1 MKEKIRSFFF
11 ILGVLFPIV
20 CQAMVAPGPNSLVFK
35 SSSVLN
41 SLPSKDVQSV
51 YQDRDG
57 YIWISTRNGLFQYDG
72 YSITT
77 YKSNL
82 YCPDLLTNNNIYCVA
97 EDAQHRL
104 WIGTYSGLNVLDKRT
119 GQIRKIDDPE
129 INGIGISQIL
139 VTSDNRILFATEG
152 GLLEYLEDSNR
163 FLAFNQ
169 DNTDGVFPKT
179 TVKSLFE
186 DDRGDIWIGTW
197 SQGLF
202 RYEKRT
208 GKYRKYP
215 QMNSGNSAHVVFQD
229 SHKNIWVGTWG
240 AGLHLLHDAYNP
252 EKTTWTTFTHDENRS
267 GTISDNLIYAISE
280 DLNTNSLWVGTRSGL
295 SILSLMDI
303 KTGHLEFENCY
314 SGESENSITSSEV
327 ASLLR
332 DRQGIMWVGMIGGG
346 INMVNNRKAKFNM
359 DRLSEAKRMLKSN
372 SVRSILLDDE
382 GLLWMGMS
390 TYGFGVKDRATGKF
404 THYTQMLDFKN
415 YSRMST
421 VMSIIQ
427 SPSTGHIWVGVY
439 NGGAFEID
447 KSAPVGKRVKYY
459 SPSNVPWMCNS
470 CIYSIYEDS
479 KQNMWFATRGG
490 VSMRTADG
498 TPVRIDSLKV
508 GDTMM
513 YDVVAMQ
520 IVEGNNGDMWVT
532 SSTNGVIRIQGSGNS
547 LKEYTVSGYSLAND
561 KLNSNYADCVY
572 KDAQGRIWVGTG
584 GSGLNLYDAANDTF
598 LPVHVLWNLPG
609 DAIVSIQSD
618 KQGELWLGTNIG
630 LLRLTVPDDLQN
642 VTYRLYTTADGLQDN
657 IFNRGASCVA
667 SDGEMFFGGHRGYN
681 SFYPDQQEEQVFSFP
696 VIITNIKVFNQTWAS
711 LTEKERAAMSD
722 LSPGFMNEIRLDY
735 KHNNFSIEFSAL
747 EYANPERN
755 QYAYRLEGFDSG
767 WQYTDASK
775 RFAYYNN
782 LKAGTYTFYLKSSN
796 SNGIW
801 NQDVQT
807 VKVIILPPPWKTWW
821 AYTLY
826 ILLVLGSAW
835 YAYRVIRNRI
845 RLRNALHMR
854 EMEQAKAEEIN
865 HAKLQFFTNITHELL
880 TPLTI
885 ISASVDE
892 LMQAAPGYKEQYR
905 VMTNNINRLIRLLQQ
920 ILEFRKAETG
930 NLKLRVS
937 RGDLAA
943 FVRNSVD
950 NFEPLMKKKKIYFSI
965 MTNPEPFMAYFD
977 SDKIDKILYNLL
989 SNSSKYN
996 KEKGTVWVD
1005 LSYEKTLDSAVLV
1018 VKDNGEGI
1026 SEEAQKTLFKRFYEG
1041 DYRKFNTI
1049 GTGIGLSLTKDL
1061 VELHQ
1066 GTISVQSKL
1075 GEGTAFKVIIPIN
1088 RGAYKEENIDDKSDV
1103 LPVAQH
1109 IPVEVVEE
1117 EEEGQAEE
1125 KGGTLLLV
1133 EDNEDLLMMM
1143 TKLLKANYNVYTACN
1158 GKEGIEVIG
1167 NKDVDLIVSDVMMP
1181 EMDGLEF
1188 CRYVKGHFD
1197 TSHIPVI
1204 LLTAKNKEEDRVEAY
1219 EAGADAFIS
1228 KPFNLS
1234 VLHARISN
1242 LLKTRERANKDFK
1255 KQLVFEV
1262 DELNYTSI
1270 DEEFL
1275 QKAIGSVQAHLDD
1288 PLFDQT
1294 RFVEEV
1300 GVSKSTL
1307 FRKLKSLT
1315 GLSYSSFVRNIR
1327 MKAACRIMEEKRNVR
1342 ISELAYAVG
1351 FNDPKYFS
1359 NSFKKVYGML
1369 PSEYMEKY
1377 HSGSEKKS

>member
-252 EKTTWTTFTHDENRS
+252 KKTTWTTFTHDENRS

-303 KTGHLEFENCY
+303 KTGYLEFENCY

-696 VIITNIKVFNQTWAS
+696 VVITNIKVFNQTWAS

-722 LSPGFMNEIRLDY
+722 LSPGFMNEIR
-735 KHNNFSIEFSAL
+735 
-747 EYANPERN
+747 
-755 QYAYRLEGFDSG
+755 
-767 WQYTDASK
+767 
-775 RFAYYNN
+775 
-782 LKAGTYTFYLKSSN
+782 
-796 SNGIW
+796 
-801 NQDVQT
+801 
-807 VKVIILPPPWKTWW
+807 
-821 AYTLY
+821 
-826 ILLVLGSAW
+826 
-835 YAYRVIRNRI
+835 
-845 RLRNALHMR
+845 
-854 EMEQAKAEEIN
+854 
-865 HAKLQFFTNITHELL
+865 
-880 TPLTI
+880 
-885 ISASVDE
+885 
-892 LMQAAPGYKEQYR
+892 
-905 VMTNNINRLIRLLQQ
+905 
-920 ILEFRKAETG
+920 
-930 NLKLRVS
+930 
-937 RGDLAA
+937 
-943 FVRNSVD
+943 
-950 NFEPLMKKKKIYFSI
+950 
-965 MTNPEPFMAYFD
+965 
-977 SDKIDKILYNLL
+977 
-989 SNSSKYN
+989 
-996 KEKGTVWVD
+996 
-1005 LSYEKTLDSAVLV
+1005 
-1018 VKDNGEGI
+1018 
-1026 SEEAQKTLFKRFYEG
+1026 
-1041 DYRKFNTI
+1041 
-1049 GTGIGLSLTKDL
+1049 
-1061 VELHQ
+1061 
-1066 GTISVQSKL
+1066 
-1075 GEGTAFKVIIPIN
+1075 
-1088 RGAYKEENIDDKSDV
+1088 
-1103 LPVAQH
+1103 
-1109 IPVEVVEE
+1109 
-1117 EEEGQAEE
+1117 
-1125 KGGTLLLV
+1125 
-1133 EDNEDLLMMM
+1133 
-1143 TKLLKANYNVYTACN
+1143 
-1158 GKEGIEVIG
+1158 
-1167 NKDVDLIVSDVMMP
+1167 
-1181 EMDGLEF
+1181 
-1188 CRYVKGHFD
+1188 
-1197 TSHIPVI
+1197 
-1204 LLTAKNKEEDRVEAY
+1204 
-1219 EAGADAFIS
+1219 
-1228 KPFNLS
+1228 
-1234 VLHARISN
+1234 
-1242 LLKTRERANKDFK
+1242 
-1255 KQLVFEV
+1255 
-1262 DELNYTSI
+1262 
-1270 DEEFL
+1270 
-1275 QKAIGSVQAHLDD
+1275 
-1288 PLFDQT
+1288 
-1294 RFVEEV
+1294 
-1300 GVSKSTL
+1300 
-1307 FRKLKSLT
+1307 
-1315 GLSYSSFVRNIR
+1315 
-1327 MKAACRIMEEKRNVR
+1327 
-1342 ISELAYAVG
+1342 
-1351 FNDPKYFS
+1351 
-1359 NSFKKVYGML
+1359 
-1369 PSEYMEKY
+1369 
-1377 HSGSEKKS
+1377 

>member
-104 WIGTYSGLNVLDKRT
+104 WIGTYSGLNVLDKQT

-208 GKYRKYP
+208 GKYWKYP

-295 SILSLMDI
+295 SILPLMDI

-390 TYGFGVKDRATGKF
+390 TYGFGVKDRVTGKF

-609 DAIVSIQSD
+609 DAIASIQSD

-920 ILEFRKAETG
+920 ILEFRKAETVETTPYE
-930 NLKLRVS
+930 LRQVS
-937 RGDLAA
+937 LR
-943 FVRNSVD
+943 
-950 NFEPLMKKKKIYFSI
+950 
-965 MTNPEPFMAYFD
+965 
-977 SDKIDKILYNLL
+977 
-989 SNSSKYN
+989 
-996 KEKGTVWVD
+996 
-1005 LSYEKTLDSAVLV
+1005 
-1018 VKDNGEGI
+1018 
-1026 SEEAQKTLFKRFYEG
+1026 
-1041 DYRKFNTI
+1041 
-1049 GTGIGLSLTKDL
+1049 
-1061 VELHQ
+1061 
-1066 GTISVQSKL
+1066 
-1075 GEGTAFKVIIPIN
+1075 
-1088 RGAYKEENIDDKSDV
+1088 
-1103 LPVAQH
+1103 
-1109 IPVEVVEE
+1109 
-1117 EEEGQAEE
+1117 
-1125 KGGTLLLV
+1125 
-1133 EDNEDLLMMM
+1133 
-1143 TKLLKANYNVYTACN
+1143 
-1158 GKEGIEVIG
+1158 
-1167 NKDVDLIVSDVMMP
+1167 
-1181 EMDGLEF
+1181 
-1188 CRYVKGHFD
+1188 
-1197 TSHIPVI
+1197 
-1204 LLTAKNKEEDRVEAY
+1204 
-1219 EAGADAFIS
+1219 
-1228 KPFNLS
+1228 
-1234 VLHARISN
+1234 
-1242 LLKTRERANKDFK
+1242 
-1255 KQLVFEV
+1255 
-1262 DELNYTSI
+1262 
-1270 DEEFL
+1270 
-1275 QKAIGSVQAHLDD
+1275 
-1288 PLFDQT
+1288 
-1294 RFVEEV
+1294 
-1300 GVSKSTL
+1300 
-1307 FRKLKSLT
+1307 
-1315 GLSYSSFVRNIR
+1315 
-1327 MKAACRIMEEKRNVR
+1327 
-1342 ISELAYAVG
+1342 
-1351 FNDPKYFS
+1351 
-1359 NSFKKVYGML
+1359 
-1369 PSEYMEKY
+1369 
-1377 HSGSEKKS
+1377 HS

>member
-104 WIGTYSGLNVLDKRT
+104 WIGTYSGLNVLDKQT

-208 GKYRKYP
+208 GKYWKYP

-390 TYGFGVKDRATGKF
+390 TYGFGVKDRVTGKF

-696 VIITNIKVFNQTWAS
+696 VVITNIKVFNQTWAS

-796 SNGIW
+796 SMVFG
-801 NQDVQT
+801 T
-807 VKVIILPPPWKTWW
+807 RM
-821 AYTLY
+821 
-826 ILLVLGSAW
+826 
-835 YAYRVIRNRI
+835 YR
-845 RLRNALHMR
+845 L
-854 EMEQAKAEEIN
+854 
-865 HAKLQFFTNITHELL
+865 
-880 TPLTI
+880 
-885 ISASVDE
+885 
-892 LMQAAPGYKEQYR
+892 
-905 VMTNNINRLIRLLQQ
+905 
-920 ILEFRKAETG
+920 
-930 NLKLRVS
+930 
-937 RGDLAA
+937 
-943 FVRNSVD
+943 
-950 NFEPLMKKKKIYFSI
+950 
-965 MTNPEPFMAYFD
+965 
-977 SDKIDKILYNLL
+977 
-989 SNSSKYN
+989 
-996 KEKGTVWVD
+996 
-1005 LSYEKTLDSAVLV
+1005 
-1018 VKDNGEGI
+1018 
-1026 SEEAQKTLFKRFYEG
+1026 
-1041 DYRKFNTI
+1041 
-1049 GTGIGLSLTKDL
+1049 
-1061 VELHQ
+1061 
-1066 GTISVQSKL
+1066 
-1075 GEGTAFKVIIPIN
+1075 
-1088 RGAYKEENIDDKSDV
+1088 
-1103 LPVAQH
+1103 
-1109 IPVEVVEE
+1109 
-1117 EEEGQAEE
+1117 
-1125 KGGTLLLV
+1125 
-1133 EDNEDLLMMM
+1133 
-1143 TKLLKANYNVYTACN
+1143 
-1158 GKEGIEVIG
+1158 
-1167 NKDVDLIVSDVMMP
+1167 
-1181 EMDGLEF
+1181 
-1188 CRYVKGHFD
+1188 
-1197 TSHIPVI
+1197 
-1204 LLTAKNKEEDRVEAY
+1204 
-1219 EAGADAFIS
+1219 
-1228 KPFNLS
+1228 
-1234 VLHARISN
+1234 
-1242 LLKTRERANKDFK
+1242 
-1255 KQLVFEV
+1255 
-1262 DELNYTSI
+1262 
-1270 DEEFL
+1270 
-1275 QKAIGSVQAHLDD
+1275 
-1288 PLFDQT
+1288 
-1294 RFVEEV
+1294 
-1300 GVSKSTL
+1300 
-1307 FRKLKSLT
+1307 
-1315 GLSYSSFVRNIR
+1315 
-1327 MKAACRIMEEKRNVR
+1327 
-1342 ISELAYAVG
+1342 
-1351 FNDPKYFS
+1351 
-1359 NSFKKVYGML
+1359 
-1369 PSEYMEKY
+1369 
-1377 HSGSEKKS
+1377 

>member
-35 SSSVLN
+35 SSSILN

-82 YCPDLLTNNNIYCVA
+82 YRPDLLTNNNIYCVA

-104 WIGTYSGLNVLDKRT
+104 WIGTYSGLNVLDKQT

-208 GKYRKYP
+208 GKYWKYP

-252 EKTTWTTFTHDENRS
+252 KKTTWTTFTHDENRS

-696 VIITNIKVFNQTWAS
+696 VVITNIKVFNQTWAS

-937 RGDLAA
+937 QGDLAQ
-943 FVRNSVD
+943 FVRRSFD
-950 NFEPLMKKKKIYFSI
+950 SFRPLMKSKICSLVFLVLRNLS
-965 MTNPEPFMAYFD
+965 ML
-977 SDKIDKILYNLL
+977 ILIR
-989 SNSSKYN
+989 
-996 KEKGTVWVD
+996 
-1005 LSYEKTLDSAVLV
+1005 
-1018 VKDNGEGI
+1018 I
-1026 SEEAQKTLFKRFYEG
+1026 SWIRYCITCC
-1041 DYRKFNTI
+1041 
-1049 GTGIGLSLTKDL
+1049 
-1061 VELHQ
+1061 
-1066 GTISVQSKL
+1066 
-1075 GEGTAFKVIIPIN
+1075 P
-1088 RGAYKEENIDDKSDV
+1088 
-1103 LPVAQH
+1103 
-1109 IPVEVVEE
+1109 
-1117 EEEGQAEE
+1117 
-1125 KGGTLLLV
+1125 TLLNIAV
-1133 EDNEDLLMMM
+1133 
-1143 TKLLKANYNVYTACN
+1143 T
-1158 GKEGIEVIG
+1158 
-1167 NKDVDLIVSDVMMP
+1167 
-1181 EMDGLEF
+1181 
-1188 CRYVKGHFD
+1188 
-1197 TSHIPVI
+1197 
-1204 LLTAKNKEEDRVEAY
+1204 EE
-1219 EAGADAFIS
+1219 
-1228 KPFNLS
+1228 
-1234 VLHARISN
+1234 
-1242 LLKTRERANKDFK
+1242 
-1255 KQLVFEV
+1255 
-1262 DELNYTSI
+1262 
-1270 DEEFL
+1270 
-1275 QKAIGSVQAHLDD
+1275 
-1288 PLFDQT
+1288 
-1294 RFVEEV
+1294 
-1300 GVSKSTL
+1300 
-1307 FRKLKSLT
+1307 
-1315 GLSYSSFVRNIR
+1315 
-1327 MKAACRIMEEKRNVR
+1327 
-1342 ISELAYAVG
+1342 
-1351 FNDPKYFS
+1351 
-1359 NSFKKVYGML
+1359 
-1369 PSEYMEKY
+1369 
-1377 HSGSEKKS
+1377 

>member
-1 MKEKIRSFFF
+1 
-11 ILGVLFPIV
+11 
-20 CQAMVAPGPNSLVFK
+20 
-35 SSSVLN
+35 
-41 SLPSKDVQSV
+41 
-51 YQDRDG
+51 
-57 YIWISTRNGLFQYDG
+57 
-72 YSITT
+72 
-77 YKSNL
+77 
-82 YCPDLLTNNNIYCVA
+82 
-97 EDAQHRL
+97 
-104 WIGTYSGLNVLDKRT
+104 
-119 GQIRKIDDPE
+119 
-129 INGIGISQIL
+129 
-139 VTSDNRILFATEG
+139 
-152 GLLEYLEDSNR
+152 
-163 FLAFNQ
+163 
-169 DNTDGVFPKT
+169 
-179 TVKSLFE
+179 
-186 DDRGDIWIGTW
+186 
-197 SQGLF
+197 
-202 RYEKRT
+202 
-208 GKYRKYP
+208 
-215 QMNSGNSAHVVFQD
+215 
-229 SHKNIWVGTWG
+229 
-240 AGLHLLHDAYNP
+240 
-252 EKTTWTTFTHDENRS
+252 
-267 GTISDNLIYAISE
+267 
-280 DLNTNSLWVGTRSGL
+280 
-295 SILSLMDI
+295 MDI
-303 KTGHLEFENCY
+303 KTGYLEFENCY

-696 VIITNIKVFNQTWAS
+696 VVITNIKVFNQTWAS

-937 RGDLAA
+937 QGDLAQ
-943 FVRNSVD
+943 FVRRSFD
-950 NFEPLMKKKKIYFSI
+950 SFRPLMKKQDMQFSI
-965 MTNPEPFMAYFD
+965 SCSPEPFNAYFD
-977 SDKIDKILYNLL
+977 PDKLDKILYNLL
-989 SNSSKYN
+989 SNASKYSRHGGMISIRLTCMEEN
-996 KEKGTVWVD
+996 
-1005 LSYEKTLDSAVLV
+1005 LACLV
-1018 VKDNGEGI
+1018 VKDNGPGI
-1026 SEEAQKTLFKRFYEG
+1026 AKEAQKNLFKRFYEG
-1041 DYRKFNTI
+1041 DYRKFKTI
-1049 GTGIGLSLTKDL
+1049 GTGIGLSLVRDL
-1061 VELHQ
+1061 VVLHHGTITAESEEGQ
-1066 GTISVQSKL
+1066 GTEFTVTFPVL
-1075 GEGTAFKVIIPIN
+1075 RTAYAEEEIDSNLSGVIPDVEEIVE
-1088 RGAYKEENIDDKSDV
+1088 ADAVEKEEEGADTTPSRSLLIVEDSEDLLNLMVKLLGTDYVIYT
-1103 LPVAQH
+1103 ATNGREA
-1109 IPVEVVEE
+1109 IEVVE
-1117 EEEGQAEE
+1117 
-1125 KGGTLLLV
+1125 V
-1133 EDNEDLLMMM
+1133 ED
-1143 TKLLKANYNVYTACN
+1143 
-1158 GKEGIEVIG
+1158 I
-1167 NKDVDLIVSDVMMP
+1167 DLIVSDVMMP
-1181 EMDGLEF
+1181 EMDGIELLNA
-1188 CRYVKGHFD
+1188 VKTNHNVC
-1197 TSHIPVI
+1197 HIPVI
-1204 LLTAKNKEEDRVEAY
+1204 ILSAKASLDDRIKGLEY
-1219 EAGADAFIS
+1219 GADGYIT
-1228 KPFNLS
+1228 KPFSSAYLRARLKS
-1234 VLHARISN
+1234 VLLQRTH
-1242 LLKTRERANKDFK
+1242 LKDFLLAGRSLDEVTVTVTEE
-1255 KQLVFEV
+1255 KQEHRLEDLSPSLPQITHF
-1262 DELNYTSI
+1262 
-1270 DEEFL
+1270 DEEFIKNIIQSVEDNL
-1275 QKAIGSVQAHLDD
+1275 NNPDFKIEDLADSMGMGRSMFYRKIKSILSVSPIDFVKDMRVKRSVQL
-1288 PLFDQT
+1288 LESGEYT
-1294 RFVEEV
+1294 VSEV
-1300 GVSKSTL
+1300 AYMCG
-1307 FRKLKSLT
+1307 F
-1315 GLSYSSFVRNIR
+1315 SSPQYFSRVF
-1327 MKAACRIMEEKRNVR
+1327 KAAMGCT
-1342 ISELAYAVG
+1342 
-1351 FNDPKYFS
+1351 PT
-1359 NSFKKVYGML
+1359 
-1369 PSEYMEKY
+1369 EYKEN
-1377 HSGSEKKS
+1377 HSTK

>member
-35 SSSVLN
+35 SSSILN

-82 YCPDLLTNNNIYCVA
+82 YRPDLLTNNNIYCVA

-104 WIGTYSGLNVLDKRT
+104 WIGTYSGLNVLDKQT

-208 GKYRKYP
+208 GKYWKYP

-252 EKTTWTTFTHDENRS
+252 KKTTWTTFTHDENRS

-667 SDGEMFFGGHRGYN
+667 SDGEMFFGGHRGGII
-681 SFYPDQQEEQVFSFP
+681 VF
-696 VIITNIKVFNQTWAS
+696 
-711 LTEKERAAMSD
+711 
-722 LSPGFMNEIRLDY
+722 
-735 KHNNFSIEFSAL
+735 
-747 EYANPERN
+747 
-755 QYAYRLEGFDSG
+755 
-767 WQYTDASK
+767 
-775 RFAYYNN
+775 
-782 LKAGTYTFYLKSSN
+782 
-796 SNGIW
+796 
-801 NQDVQT
+801 
-807 VKVIILPPPWKTWW
+807 IL
-821 AYTLY
+821 
-826 ILLVLGSAW
+826 
-835 YAYRVIRNRI
+835 
-845 RLRNALHMR
+845 
-854 EMEQAKAEEIN
+854 
-865 HAKLQFFTNITHELL
+865 
-880 TPLTI
+880 
-885 ISASVDE
+885 
-892 LMQAAPGYKEQYR
+892 
-905 VMTNNINRLIRLLQQ
+905 INR
-920 ILEFRKAETG
+920 
-930 NLKLRVS
+930 
-937 RGDLAA
+937 
-943 FVRNSVD
+943 
-950 NFEPLMKKKKIYFSI
+950 
-965 MTNPEPFMAYFD
+965 
-977 SDKIDKILYNLL
+977 
-989 SNSSKYN
+989 
-996 KEKGTVWVD
+996 
-1005 LSYEKTLDSAVLV
+1005 
-1018 VKDNGEGI
+1018 
-1026 SEEAQKTLFKRFYEG
+1026 
-1041 DYRKFNTI
+1041 
-1049 GTGIGLSLTKDL
+1049 
-1061 VELHQ
+1061 
-1066 GTISVQSKL
+1066 
-1075 GEGTAFKVIIPIN
+1075 
-1088 RGAYKEENIDDKSDV
+1088 
-1103 LPVAQH
+1103 
-1109 IPVEVVEE
+1109 
-1117 EEEGQAEE
+1117 
-1125 KGGTLLLV
+1125 
-1133 EDNEDLLMMM
+1133 
-1143 TKLLKANYNVYTACN
+1143 
-1158 GKEGIEVIG
+1158 
-1167 NKDVDLIVSDVMMP
+1167 
-1181 EMDGLEF
+1181 
-1188 CRYVKGHFD
+1188 
-1197 TSHIPVI
+1197 
-1204 LLTAKNKEEDRVEAY
+1204 KNKY
-1219 EAGADAFIS
+1219 S
-1228 KPFNLS
+1228 L
-1234 VLHARISN
+1234 
-1242 LLKTRERANKDFK
+1242 
-1255 KQLVFEV
+1255 
-1262 DELNYTSI
+1262 
-1270 DEEFL
+1270 FL
-1275 QKAIGSVQAHLDD
+1275 W
-1288 PLFDQT
+1288 
-1294 RFVEEV
+1294 
-1300 GVSKSTL
+1300 
-1307 FRKLKSLT
+1307 
-1315 GLSYSSFVRNIR
+1315 
-1327 MKAACRIMEEKRNVR
+1327 
-1342 ISELAYAVG
+1342 
-1351 FNDPKYFS
+1351 
-1359 NSFKKVYGML
+1359 
-1369 PSEYMEKY
+1369 
-1377 HSGSEKKS
+1377 

>member
-104 WIGTYSGLNVLDKRT
+104 WIGTYSGLNVLDKQT

-390 TYGFGVKDRATGKF
+390 TYGFGVKDRVTGKF

-609 DAIVSIQSD
+609 DAIASIQSD

-920 ILEFRKAETG
+920 ILEFRKAE
-930 NLKLRVS
+930 
-937 RGDLAA
+937 
-943 FVRNSVD
+943 
-950 NFEPLMKKKKIYFSI
+950 KI
-965 MTNPEPFMAYFD
+965 
-977 SDKIDKILYNLL
+977 
-989 SNSSKYN
+989 
-996 KEKGTVWVD
+996 G
-1005 LSYEKTLDSAVLV
+1005 
-1018 VKDNGEGI
+1018 
-1026 SEEAQKTLFKRFYEG
+1026 
-1041 DYRKFNTI
+1041 
-1049 GTGIGLSLTKDL
+1049 
-1061 VELHQ
+1061 
-1066 GTISVQSKL
+1066 
-1075 GEGTAFKVIIPIN
+1075 
-1088 RGAYKEENIDDKSDV
+1088 
-1103 LPVAQH
+1103 
-1109 IPVEVVEE
+1109 
-1117 EEEGQAEE
+1117 
-1125 KGGTLLLV
+1125 
-1133 EDNEDLLMMM
+1133 
-1143 TKLLKANYNVYTACN
+1143 
-1158 GKEGIEVIG
+1158 
-1167 NKDVDLIVSDVMMP
+1167 
-1181 EMDGLEF
+1181 
-1188 CRYVKGHFD
+1188 
-1197 TSHIPVI
+1197 
-1204 LLTAKNKEEDRVEAY
+1204 
-1219 EAGADAFIS
+1219 
-1228 KPFNLS
+1228 
-1234 VLHARISN
+1234 
-1242 LLKTRERANKDFK
+1242 RAH
-1255 KQLVFEV
+1255 V
-1262 DELNYTSI
+1262 
-1270 DEEFL
+1270 
-1275 QKAIGSVQAHLDD
+1275 
-1288 PLFDQT
+1288 
-1294 RFVEEV
+1294 
-1300 GVSKSTL
+1300 
-1307 FRKLKSLT
+1307 
-1315 GLSYSSFVRNIR
+1315 
-1327 MKAACRIMEEKRNVR
+1327 
-1342 ISELAYAVG
+1342 
-1351 FNDPKYFS
+1351 
-1359 NSFKKVYGML
+1359 
-1369 PSEYMEKY
+1369 
-1377 HSGSEKKS
+1377 

>member
-104 WIGTYSGLNVLDKRT
+104 WIGTYSGLNVLDKQT

-390 TYGFGVKDRATGKF
+390 TYGFGVKDRVTGKF

-609 DAIVSIQSD
+609 DAIASIQSD

-892 LMQAAPGYKEQYR
+892 LMQAAPGY
-905 VMTNNINRLIRLLQQ
+905 I
-920 ILEFRKAETG
+920 
-930 NLKLRVS
+930 
-937 RGDLAA
+937 
-943 FVRNSVD
+943 
-950 NFEPLMKKKKIYFSI
+950 
-965 MTNPEPFMAYFD
+965 
-977 SDKIDKILYNLL
+977 
-989 SNSSKYN
+989 
-996 KEKGTVWVD
+996 EKV
-1005 LSYEKTLDSAVLV
+1005 KHLV
-1018 VKDNGEGI
+1018 AIVK
-1026 SEEAQKTLFKRFYEG
+1026 
-1041 DYRKFNTI
+1041 
-1049 GTGIGLSLTKDL
+1049 
-1061 VELHQ
+1061 
-1066 GTISVQSKL
+1066 
-1075 GEGTAFKVIIPIN
+1075 
-1088 RGAYKEENIDDKSDV
+1088 
-1103 LPVAQH
+1103 
-1109 IPVEVVEE
+1109 
-1117 EEEGQAEE
+1117 
-1125 KGGTLLLV
+1125 
-1133 EDNEDLLMMM
+1133 
-1143 TKLLKANYNVYTACN
+1143 
-1158 GKEGIEVIG
+1158 
-1167 NKDVDLIVSDVMMP
+1167 
-1181 EMDGLEF
+1181 
-1188 CRYVKGHFD
+1188 
-1197 TSHIPVI
+1197 
-1204 LLTAKNKEEDRVEAY
+1204 
-1219 EAGADAFIS
+1219 
-1228 KPFNLS
+1228 
-1234 VLHARISN
+1234 
-1242 LLKTRERANKDFK
+1242 
-1255 KQLVFEV
+1255 
-1262 DELNYTSI
+1262 
-1270 DEEFL
+1270 
-1275 QKAIGSVQAHLDD
+1275 
-1288 PLFDQT
+1288 
-1294 RFVEEV
+1294 
-1300 GVSKSTL
+1300 
-1307 FRKLKSLT
+1307 
-1315 GLSYSSFVRNIR
+1315 
-1327 MKAACRIMEEKRNVR
+1327 
-1342 ISELAYAVG
+1342 
-1351 FNDPKYFS
+1351 
-1359 NSFKKVYGML
+1359 
-1369 PSEYMEKY
+1369 
-1377 HSGSEKKS
+1377 

>member
-104 WIGTYSGLNVLDKRT
+104 WIGTYSGLNVLDKQT

-208 GKYRKYP
+208 GKYWKYP

-295 SILSLMDI
+295 SVLPLMDI
-303 KTGHLEFENCY
+303 KAGHLEFENCY

-696 VIITNIKVFNQTWAS
+696 VVITNIKVFNQTWAS

-937 RGDLAA
+937 QGDLAQ
-943 FVRNSVD
+943 FVRRSFD
-950 NFEPLMKKKKIYFSI
+950 SFRPLMKSKICSLVFLVLRNLS
-965 MTNPEPFMAYFD
+965 ML
-977 SDKIDKILYNLL
+977 ILIR
-989 SNSSKYN
+989 
-996 KEKGTVWVD
+996 
-1005 LSYEKTLDSAVLV
+1005 
-1018 VKDNGEGI
+1018 I
-1026 SEEAQKTLFKRFYEG
+1026 SWIRYCITCC
-1041 DYRKFNTI
+1041 
-1049 GTGIGLSLTKDL
+1049 
-1061 VELHQ
+1061 
-1066 GTISVQSKL
+1066 
-1075 GEGTAFKVIIPIN
+1075 P
-1088 RGAYKEENIDDKSDV
+1088 
-1103 LPVAQH
+1103 
-1109 IPVEVVEE
+1109 
-1117 EEEGQAEE
+1117 
-1125 KGGTLLLV
+1125 TLLNIAV
-1133 EDNEDLLMMM
+1133 
-1143 TKLLKANYNVYTACN
+1143 T
-1158 GKEGIEVIG
+1158 
-1167 NKDVDLIVSDVMMP
+1167 
-1181 EMDGLEF
+1181 
-1188 CRYVKGHFD
+1188 
-1197 TSHIPVI
+1197 
-1204 LLTAKNKEEDRVEAY
+1204 EE
-1219 EAGADAFIS
+1219 
-1228 KPFNLS
+1228 
-1234 VLHARISN
+1234 
-1242 LLKTRERANKDFK
+1242 
-1255 KQLVFEV
+1255 
-1262 DELNYTSI
+1262 
-1270 DEEFL
+1270 
-1275 QKAIGSVQAHLDD
+1275 
-1288 PLFDQT
+1288 
-1294 RFVEEV
+1294 
-1300 GVSKSTL
+1300 
-1307 FRKLKSLT
+1307 
-1315 GLSYSSFVRNIR
+1315 
-1327 MKAACRIMEEKRNVR
+1327 
-1342 ISELAYAVG
+1342 
-1351 FNDPKYFS
+1351 
-1359 NSFKKVYGML
+1359 
-1369 PSEYMEKY
+1369 
-1377 HSGSEKKS
+1377 

>member
-1 MKEKIRSFFF
+1 
-11 ILGVLFPIV
+11 
-20 CQAMVAPGPNSLVFK
+20 
-35 SSSVLN
+35 
-41 SLPSKDVQSV
+41 
-51 YQDRDG
+51 
-57 YIWISTRNGLFQYDG
+57 
-72 YSITT
+72 
-77 YKSNL
+77 
-82 YCPDLLTNNNIYCVA
+82 
-97 EDAQHRL
+97 
-104 WIGTYSGLNVLDKRT
+104 
-119 GQIRKIDDPE
+119 
-129 INGIGISQIL
+129 
-139 VTSDNRILFATEG
+139 
-152 GLLEYLEDSNR
+152 
-163 FLAFNQ
+163 
-169 DNTDGVFPKT
+169 
-179 TVKSLFE
+179 
-186 DDRGDIWIGTW
+186 
-197 SQGLF
+197 
-202 RYEKRT
+202 
-208 GKYRKYP
+208 
-215 QMNSGNSAHVVFQD
+215 
-229 SHKNIWVGTWG
+229 
-240 AGLHLLHDAYNP
+240 
-252 EKTTWTTFTHDENRS
+252 
-267 GTISDNLIYAISE
+267 
-280 DLNTNSLWVGTRSGL
+280 
-295 SILSLMDI
+295 MDI

-609 DAIVSIQSD
+609 DAIASIQSD

-696 VIITNIKVFNQTWAS
+696 VVITNIKVFNQTWAS

-920 ILEFRKAETG
+920 ILEFRKA
-930 NLKLRVS
+930 
-937 RGDLAA
+937 
-943 FVRNSVD
+943 
-950 NFEPLMKKKKIYFSI
+950 
-965 MTNPEPFMAYFD
+965 
-977 SDKIDKILYNLL
+977 
-989 SNSSKYN
+989 
-996 KEKGTVWVD
+996 
-1005 LSYEKTLDSAVLV
+1005 
-1018 VKDNGEGI
+1018 
-1026 SEEAQKTLFKRFYEG
+1026 
-1041 DYRKFNTI
+1041 
-1049 GTGIGLSLTKDL
+1049 
-1061 VELHQ
+1061 
-1066 GTISVQSKL
+1066 
-1075 GEGTAFKVIIPIN
+1075 
-1088 RGAYKEENIDDKSDV
+1088 
-1103 LPVAQH
+1103 
-1109 IPVEVVEE
+1109 
-1117 EEEGQAEE
+1117 
-1125 KGGTLLLV
+1125 
-1133 EDNEDLLMMM
+1133 
-1143 TKLLKANYNVYTACN
+1143 
-1158 GKEGIEVIG
+1158 
-1167 NKDVDLIVSDVMMP
+1167 
-1181 EMDGLEF
+1181 
-1188 CRYVKGHFD
+1188 
-1197 TSHIPVI
+1197 
-1204 LLTAKNKEEDRVEAY
+1204 
-1219 EAGADAFIS
+1219 
-1228 KPFNLS
+1228 
-1234 VLHARISN
+1234 
-1242 LLKTRERANKDFK
+1242 
-1255 KQLVFEV
+1255 
-1262 DELNYTSI
+1262 
-1270 DEEFL
+1270 
-1275 QKAIGSVQAHLDD
+1275 
-1288 PLFDQT
+1288 
-1294 RFVEEV
+1294 
-1300 GVSKSTL
+1300 
-1307 FRKLKSLT
+1307 
-1315 GLSYSSFVRNIR
+1315 
-1327 MKAACRIMEEKRNVR
+1327 
-1342 ISELAYAVG
+1342 
-1351 FNDPKYFS
+1351 
-1359 NSFKKVYGML
+1359 
-1369 PSEYMEKY
+1369 
-1377 HSGSEKKS
+1377 

>member
-104 WIGTYSGLNVLDKRT
+104 WIGTYSGLNVLDKQT

-609 DAIVSIQSD
+609 DAIASIQSD

-782 LKAGTYTFYLKSSN
+782 LKTGTYTFYLKSSN

-826 ILLVLGSAW
+826 IYYWFL
-835 YAYRVIRNRI
+835 
-845 RLRNALHMR
+845 AL
-854 EMEQAKAEEIN
+854 
-865 HAKLQFFTNITHELL
+865 
-880 TPLTI
+880 
-885 ISASVDE
+885 
-892 LMQAAPGYKEQYR
+892 PG
-905 VMTNNINRLIRLLQQ
+905 M
-920 ILEFRKAETG
+920 
-930 NLKLRVS
+930 
-937 RGDLAA
+937 
-943 FVRNSVD
+943 
-950 NFEPLMKKKKIYFSI
+950 
-965 MTNPEPFMAYFD
+965 
-977 SDKIDKILYNLL
+977 
-989 SNSSKYN
+989 
-996 KEKGTVWVD
+996 
-1005 LSYEKTLDSAVLV
+1005 
-1018 VKDNGEGI
+1018 
-1026 SEEAQKTLFKRFYEG
+1026 
-1041 DYRKFNTI
+1041 
-1049 GTGIGLSLTKDL
+1049 
-1061 VELHQ
+1061 
-1066 GTISVQSKL
+1066 
-1075 GEGTAFKVIIPIN
+1075 
-1088 RGAYKEENIDDKSDV
+1088 
-1103 LPVAQH
+1103 
-1109 IPVEVVEE
+1109 
-1117 EEEGQAEE
+1117 
-1125 KGGTLLLV
+1125 
-1133 EDNEDLLMMM
+1133 
-1143 TKLLKANYNVYTACN
+1143 
-1158 GKEGIEVIG
+1158 
-1167 NKDVDLIVSDVMMP
+1167 
-1181 EMDGLEF
+1181 
-1188 CRYVKGHFD
+1188 
-1197 TSHIPVI
+1197 
-1204 LLTAKNKEEDRVEAY
+1204 
-1219 EAGADAFIS
+1219 
-1228 KPFNLS
+1228 
-1234 VLHARISN
+1234 
-1242 LLKTRERANKDFK
+1242 
-1255 KQLVFEV
+1255 
-1262 DELNYTSI
+1262 
-1270 DEEFL
+1270 
-1275 QKAIGSVQAHLDD
+1275 
-1288 PLFDQT
+1288 
-1294 RFVEEV
+1294 
-1300 GVSKSTL
+1300 
-1307 FRKLKSLT
+1307 LT
-1315 GLSYSSFVRNIR
+1315 G
-1327 MKAACRIMEEKRNVR
+1327 
-1342 ISELAYAVG
+1342 
-1351 FNDPKYFS
+1351 
-1359 NSFKKVYGML
+1359 
-1369 PSEYMEKY
+1369 
-1377 HSGSEKKS
+1377 